1 MRIAQIAPLIES
13 VPPRAYGGTERVVAW
28 LTDELVRRGHDVT
41 LFASADSQTSARLVA
56 PYERAVRFDP
66 MRPDPGALHAIALTM
81 AFERAAEFDVVH
93 CHVDWAA
100 FPFSRLVRV
109 PTLHTLHG
117 RLDLPHIARV
127 LSFFRDMPLVSIS
140 DSQRTAVAALELNWR
155 GTVYH
160 GLPVDRVPFDPRG
173 GRGGYLAFFGRISP
187 EKRPDLAIA
196 AARRAGL
203 PLRIAAKVDA
213 ADRAYFETEIR
224 PLLEDP
230 LVEFIGELDES
241 AKWHFLGEALCLLF
255 PIDWP
260 EPFGL
265 AMIEA
270 LACGTPVIA
279 RPCGSVPEVLRDG
292 VTGYTADTVE
302 EMADAIKR
310 LDLVDR
316 AGCRGHVERHFSVER
331 MTDDYERLYRTA

>member
-1 MRIAQIAPLIES
+1 
-13 VPPRAYGGTERVVAW
+13 
-28 LTDELVRRGHDVT
+28 
-41 LFASADSQTSARLVA
+41 
-56 PYERAVRFDP
+56 
-66 MRPDPGALHAIALTM
+66 
-81 AFERAAEFDVVH
+81 
-93 CHVDWAA
+93 
-100 FPFSRLVRV
+100 
-109 PTLHTLHG
+109 
-117 RLDLPHIARV
+117 
-127 LSFFRDMPLVSIS
+127 
-140 DSQRTAVAALELNWR
+140 
-155 GTVYH
+155 
-160 GLPVDRVPFDPRG
+160 VDRVPFDPRG